1 MASVDLVRQAIP
13 PERQAGVSRYD
24 QHMQKKDSPVLH
36 LANVPDDHEGQLAV
50 VLAMYRK
57 LTGKKP
63 TPKEIE
69 DARKEL
75 GE

>member
-1 MASVDLVRQAIP
+1 MTSPR
-13 PERQAGVSRYD
+13 SRYD
-24 QHMQKKDSPVLH
+24 QRMKKKQNRPVLH
-36 LANVPDDHEGQLAV
+36 LAKVPDDHEGQLAV

>member
-1 MASVDLVRQAIP
+1 M
-13 PERQAGVSRYD
+13 
-24 QHMQKKDSPVLH
+24 KKKARPVLH
-36 LANVPDDHEGQLAV
+36 LAKVPPDPEGQLAV

-57 LTGKKP
+57 LTGKEP
-63 TPKEIE
+63 TRKEIE